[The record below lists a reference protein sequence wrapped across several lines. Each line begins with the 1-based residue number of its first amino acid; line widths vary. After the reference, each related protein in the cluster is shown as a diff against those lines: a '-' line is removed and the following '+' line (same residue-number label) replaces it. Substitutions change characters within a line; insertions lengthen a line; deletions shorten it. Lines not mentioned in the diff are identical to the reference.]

1 MGFSNSNL
9 QSTPK
14 ELLNFISPSYP
25 ILRIRTMK
33 KKLLTSLIGLV
44 LGLLISFSA
53 NADLEQAI
61 AFAEAGDVETG
72 QMELV
77 NIARR
82 AMEGDPQSMCEFGEM
97 YAREGYWIV
106 QSDKDAS
113 DWWLKSAE
121 AGYVPCQFS
130 IGAAYLIGFGID
142 KDLAKAKFW
151 LGKAKDSANTS
162 FANASKELYEI
173 HELDKY

>member
-1 MGFSNSNL
+1 
-9 QSTPK
+9 
-14 ELLNFISPSYP
+14 
-25 ILRIRTMK
+25 MK
-33 KKLLTSLIGLV
+33 RFL
-44 LGLLISFSA
+44 LLIVLLSQSVY
-53 NADLEQAI
+53 ADLEQAI
-61 AFAEAGDVETG
+61 AFAKAGDVETG

-121 AGYVPCQFS
+121 MGYAPCQFN
-130 IGAAYLIGFGID
+130 IGTAYLIGSGIE
-142 KDLAKAKFW
+142 KDLSKAKYW
-151 LGKAKDSANTS
+151 LQKAIDNTYEKYSKSAKVIY
-162 FANASKELYEI
+162 AI
-173 HELDKY
+173 HELDNY